1 MAADKELTLHDKLV
15 IVQQELKAPK
25 GQYNSFGKYNYRSCE
40 DILEAVKPIL
50 KKLELTLTLND
61 ELVLVGDRYYVKA
74 TATLRDS
81 KTGIQNTAY
90 AREEETKKGMDGSQ
104 ITGASS
110 SYARKYCLNGL
121 LLIDD
126 VKDSD
131 FTNGM
136 VEMTL
141 DEAKNYVLDFGK
153 HKGKKLID
161 LLDDDGYINYLL
173 NNSNN
178 PSVLKAIELLTGQA
192 PKTEEQWDN
201 QLEKTQKLMQV
212 ITEKGIDT
220 DRILEHYHVKNLNNL
235 TEEQIDEM
243 LNNWS

>member
-131 FTNGM
+131 FTNGI
-136 VEMTL
+136 VEMTP

-153 HKGKKLID
+153 HKGKKLVD
-161 LLDDDGYINYLL
+161 LLDDEGYINYLL
-173 NNSNN
+173 NNSSN

-192 PKTEEQWDN
+192 PKTEEQWDD

-212 ITEKGIDT
+212 IMDKGIDT